1 MIQFR
6 FGMPLWLMS
15 IYGGVMIM
23 VVLAIRL
30 TLGRRLPKRMMPV
43 LWALVLVRLLVPFSV
58 SSPLSLPVPSFLE
71 DAGSTWWSEEEAT
84 AIYKGP
90 LVAAVSDVTVTS
102 GSGDIDFGFIPK
114 EDQEYSL
121 ALQVAEDQNLWP
133 EALAH
138 IGNAPSLM
146 GQLGMGFGGIGL
158 AGMVVVALAFFYR
171 YIWGRNLF
179 NGLYPI

>member
-58 SSPLSLPVPSFLE
+58 SSPLSLPVPAFLE
-71 DAGSTWWSEEEAT
+71 NLWSVEYSEKEQT
-84 AIYKGP
+84 
-90 LVAAVSDVTVTS
+90 VVSD
-102 GSGDIDFGFIPK
+102 
-114 EDQEYSL
+114 
-121 ALQVAEDQNLWP
+121 
-133 EALAH
+133 
-138 IGNAPSLM
+138 
-146 GQLGMGFGGIGL
+146 
-158 AGMVVVALAFFYR
+158 
-171 YIWGRNLF
+171 
-179 NGLYPI
+179 